1 MRIHEILTEAT
12 ELKSSVAAANSDIGN
27 TVTGVY
33 DALEKMARNWANTQN
48 SMNGFQMLS
57 ASIGARWYD
66 QLGRK
71 MLSNLRDLAKQ
82 AGGKGKTLYEFMGT
96 IPNKWNVCE
105 KYLPEILLQLGKD
118 LRDERMVAR
127 AQAWIKQREAYKAL
141 LKELADSFKEPKREP
156 EREKK
161 TKDPQVGQQSQQIE
175 KIVND
180 VLAKLPKEV
189 QHSVRTSIARA
200 DNKLMALKQELD
212 KRNIKI

>member
-1 MRIHEILTEAT
+1 
-12 ELKSSVAAANSDIGN
+12 
-27 TVTGVY
+27 
-33 DALEKMARNWANTQN
+33 
-48 SMNGFQMLS
+48 
-57 ASIGARWYD
+57 
-66 QLGRK
+66 
-71 MLSNLRDLAKQ
+71 
-82 AGGKGKTLYEFMGT
+82 
-96 IPNKWNVCE
+96 
-105 KYLPEILLQLGKD
+105 
-118 LRDERMVAR
+118 MVAR

-141 LKELADSFKEPKREP
+141 LKELADSFKEPKHEP